1 MKILFIEDDVEVAEL
16 LAEVFRDEGHQTR
29 VAHSGEE
36 GLAAIG
42 RERPDAVFLDVRLPK
57 MSGITVLREIR
68 RADSALPV
76 IILTG
81 HAGPEDL
88 VAAKRLGVTEVIQKS
103 EVLNHFSEAL
113 ARVTGARA

>member
-1 MKILFIEDDVEVAEL
+1 MKILFIEDDVEVAQL
-16 LAEVFRDEGHQTR
+16 LADVFRDEGHETR
-29 VAHSGEE
+29 VVHSGED

-42 RERPDAVFLDVRLPK
+42 RERPDVVFLDVRLPK

-81 HAGPEDL
+81 HAGPDVL
-88 VAAKRLGVTEVIQKS
+88 AAAKRLGVTEVIEKS

-113 ARVTGARA
+113 ARVTGA